1 MCQCLPCDCWW
12 CNCCGVCGGFSE
24 LMCCFGFWCCKPDE
38 MLRQS
43 SACCYCC
50 ESSGYGGNFFC
61 HGGVCCAPLWL
72 QTYSKVAN
80 GKMPQ
85 QQFGGQQ
92 MGQMNQLGYGNQGY
106 GNQGYGNQGF
116 GQPGYGN
123 GPTVVQTG
131 GATIVR
137 MWFNKFCFLL
147 HLRFDDEFRKYRNWT
162 RFIFI

>member
-1 MCQCLPCDCWW
+1 
-12 CNCCGVCGGFSE
+12 
-24 LMCCFGFWCCKPDE
+24 

-61 HGGVCCAPLWL
+61 YGGVCCSPTWL

-92 MGQMNQLGYGNQGY
+92 NFNQQN
-106 GNQGYGNQGF
+106 GYGNQGF
-116 GQPGYGN
+116 NQGVQGFGQQPGYGH
-123 GPTVVQTG
+123 GPQIVQAG

-137 MWFNKFCFLL
+137 MWSFKKFYLLL
-147 HLRFDDEFRKYRNWT
+147 HIRFYDE
-162 RFIFI
+162 